1 MTLPPQNNPRR
12 VRLGTRLRELRA
24 ARYRSASAL
33 GRDLGWQQSRV
44 SKLERGAQLPTPED
58 LDAWVTA
65 TGADLAVRAE
75 LADLL
80 TSARVDYSVFSEV
93 YRAGG
98 IAEYQAELGRL
109 EAQATVIREYQP
121 AMIPGLVQTPAYARE
136 LLSIPGGPV
145 LTGATPEA
153 VDALVAERIKRQE
166 LLYQPNRRVQIVLGQ
181 AALWT
186 HFGSV
191 NTLRGQL
198 DRLVTLAE
206 LDTVELGIVPV
217 ANPSPIMPLAG
228 FSLHDDDVLYVETLT
243 DEHRIEDPEQIAAHI
258 RAFDLLRD
266 AAVTGPDAAAL
277 IGSVATGLR

>member
-1 MTLPPQNNPRR
+1 MPPQISPRR
-12 VRLGTRLRELRA
+12 VRLGIRLRELRA

-65 TGADLAVRAE
+65 TGASPAVRAE

-80 TSARVDYSVFSEV
+80 TSARVEYSVWSDA
-93 YRAGG
+93 YRTGA
-98 IAEYQAELGRL
+98 IIERQAELGRL
-109 EAQATVIREYQP
+109 EAQAGLIREYQP

-145 LTGATPEA
+145 LTGSTPE
-153 VDALVAERIKRQE
+153 DIEGLVAERIKRQE
-166 LLYQPNRRVQIVLGQ
+166 LLYQPTRGVQIVLGQ

-191 NTLRGQL
+191 NTLLGQL

-206 LDTVELGIVPV
+206 LASVELGIVPV

-228 FSLHDDDVLYVETLT
+228 FSLHDTDVLYVETLT
-243 DEHRIEDPEQIAAHI
+243 DEHRIEDPEQIAAHVK
-258 RAFDLLRD
+258 AFDLLRD
-266 AAVTGPDAAAL
+266 AAATGEDAVAL
-277 IGSVATGLR
+277 IQRVAAGLR

>member
-1 MTLPPQNNPRR
+1 VSPQINPRR
-12 VRLGTRLRELRA
+12 ARLGTRLRELRA
-24 ARYRSASAL
+24 VRYRSASAL

-58 LDAWVTA
+58 LDAWATA
-65 TGADLAVRAE
+65 TGAGPAVRAE

-80 TSARVDYSVFSEV
+80 TSARVEYSVWSDV
-93 YRAGG
+93 YRTGG
-98 IAEYQAELGRL
+98 IAGRQAELGRL
-109 EAQATVIREYQP
+109 EAQAAVIREYQP

-145 LTGATPEA
+145 LTGSTPEA
-153 VDALVAERIKRQE
+153 IEGLVAERIKRQE

-186 HFGSV
+186 HFGSI
-191 NTLRGQL
+191 NTLLGQL

-206 LDTVELGIVPV
+206 LDSVELGIVPV
-217 ANPSPIMPLAG
+217 ATPSPIMPLAG
-228 FSLHDDDVLYVETLT
+228 FSLHDNEVLYVETLT
-243 DEHRIEDPEQIAAHI
+243 DEHRVEDPEQIAAHV

-266 AAVTGPDAAAL
+266 VAATGQDAAAL
-277 IGSVATGLR
+277 IQRVAAGLR